1 MNKASN
7 TEKNE
12 ASTAGASESGAT
24 KKATKSRKAKKTESA
39 AGVPEKQKDTKTVQG
54 NNLDESINKTMDL
67 QKEAKNSDYKAQ
79 NKEFALLLGS
89 LLYSD
94 LFVSIEF
101 DNDSIPYDLR
111 KRAIKAVYEPIS
123 HWRKFF
129 NGSSDQ
135 SYEKLLMEL
144 KETLC
149 KFWSVD
155 EIQNNKKKN
164 FKQQIIRLIN
174 NFNYSD
180 CLMFLEFAANRV
192 FINKSNE
199 ILKLDMW
206 DTSGYA
212 KVKYNPKWVEDKTD
226 ETLSRLGFT
235 KEEEPYFH
243 VVEIYDYFGK
253 PIENKIYKK
262 YEFEDYLPFNPLL
275 EPEKSLYHGE
285 FFNNFIPPITY
296 NRPKYYD
303 QETKTMKADPTMEK
317 LFECFDKHLDL
328 LVGNEAVKK
337 QWLLQYIAHLIQK
350 PAEKPCL
357 YLIFRSDGGTG
368 KSIVS
373 DILTGLNGEH
383 NSVTA
388 NNTEQLNG
396 TFNDITVNRTLI
408 IFEEV
413 DHIKKVENT
422 VKAITGAQGRLLTNE
437 KNKKASKTRVFTRIM
452 FFTNKGTSYNP
463 DICDRRTVFF
473 DSAVEQH
480 EVATFFAEYSKLYR
494 SNKAEFI
501 DYLREYLTFMID
513 ISGFNAFLLPEFMTE
528 TKRLAVL
535 EQPSGIEECIASGS
549 YAFCLWFEEIPMALN
564 RREKV
569 NEMDYTNFMNVRN
582 EIEEILKQNLY
593 NVVVVD
599 EAYVD
604 FGAES
609 CVPLIREYDNLLVT
623 QTFSKSRSMAGARLG
638 MGIGNP
644 ELIRDLNTIKFSL
657 NPYNVNSMTA
667 AAGTATL
674 KHDEYNM
681 KNCELI
687 METRSWSERALR
699 ELGFEMT
706 TSQTNFLFARHPAI
720 SGLDLYLE
728 LKRKGFLIR
737 HFNRERIRDYNRIT
751 IGTPEQMEK
760 LVAAIKQILA
770 DRKA

>member
-12 ASTAGASESGAT
+12 ASTVGASESGAT
-24 KKATKSRKAKKTESA
+24 KKATKGRKVKKTETA

-54 NNLDESINKTMDL
+54 NNLDESINKTMEL
-67 QKEAKNSDYKAQ
+67 QKRPKTL
-79 NKEFALLLGS
+79 KELNQEFGLTLGS
-89 LLYSD
+89 LIYSD
-94 LFVSIEF
+94 LLASLNVEGFF
-101 DNDSIPYDLR
+101 IPFDLR
-111 KRAIKAVYEPIS
+111 EKTITEVYKPIS
-123 HWRKFF
+123 EWRRFF
-129 NGSSDQ
+129 EDKSQ
-135 SYEKLLMEL
+135 TYERLFLAVKA
-144 KETLC
+144 TLC

-285 FFNNFIPPITY
+285 FFNNFIPPIDY
-296 NRPKYYD
+296 RQPKYYD

-317 LFECFDKHLDL
+317 LFECFNKHLDL

-473 DSAVEQH
+473 DSAVERH
-480 EVATFFAEYSKLYR
+480 EVETFFAEYSKLYR

-501 DYLREYLTFMID
+501 DYLREYLTFMVD
-513 ISGFNAFLLPEFMTE
+513 ISGFNAFILPEFMTE

-535 EQPSGIEECIASGS
+535 EQPSGLDECIASGS
-549 YAFCLWFEEIPMALN
+549 YEFCLWFEEIPMALN
-564 RREKV
+564 RREKM
-569 NEMDYTNFMNVRN
+569 NEIDYTNFMNVRN
-582 EIEEILKQNLY
+582 EIEEIHSKDSTKRRLPIQDSITLSMLFGFIQEKIKNWLIGQEY
-593 NVVVVD
+593 SR
-599 EAYVD
+599 EMITRAFGKFFKTKTKGSIFFKGTGKTYTIPYVH
-604 FGAES
+604 E
-609 CVPLIREYDNLLVT
+609 
-623 QTFSKSRSMAGARLG
+623 
-638 MGIGNP
+638 
-644 ELIRDLNTIKFSL
+644 IKEF
-657 NPYNVNSMTA
+657 
-667 AAGTATL
+667 
-674 KHDEYNM
+674 
-681 KNCELI
+681 I
-687 METRSWSERALR
+687 
-699 ELGFEMT
+699 
-706 TSQTNFLFARHPAI
+706 
-720 SGLDLYLE
+720 
-728 LKRKGFLIR
+728 LKRIA
-737 HFNRERIRDYNRIT
+737 
-751 IGTPEQMEK
+751 Q
-760 LVAAIKQILA
+760 
-770 DRKA
+770 